1 MQKSISNS
9 NVNIINC
16 NNGNVGVHIFQSLNI
31 PKTINPD
38 NNTLQKELPPEQPCS
53 SSSSKTSSKTSSYTS
68 SEPSNSQRNQK
79 VSSSQE
85 CSAQIQPNQINQ
97 NRWKNYSNISQ
108 IRHKGIYQL
117 NKNTFHISTGC
128 CFKSFPIIFFSVGL
142 IVIILPAA
150 TAKMGYYFIATS
162 IFGLIFLCAGIYL
175 FFRMYNNIYF
185 IMGQNTLTVIKK
197 AMCRKVKTIYNP
209 GELKKIEF
217 NHDYSLSHDS
227 DGSSYIHKYNLVV
240 VQTNGDV
247 DNIFSLG
254 SSNSIFTLEEIDYF
268 LSFINDHIQTKMK
281 A

>member
-1 MQKSISNS
+1 MRANT
-9 NVNIINC
+9 
-16 NNGNVGVHIFQSLNI
+16 FQNLNMAT
-31 PKTINPD
+31 KINPD
-38 NNTLQKELPPEQPCS
+38 KNPPKKESHPEQPYS
-53 SSSSKTSSKTSSYTS
+53 SSSSQSSKTSSKTP
-68 SEPSNSQRNQK
+68 SEPSNSQRNKK
-79 VSSSQE
+79 VPSSQE
-85 CSAQIQPNQINQ
+85 CSAQIPPNQIPPQDASPGSVSLRINQ
-97 NRWKNYSNISQ
+97 NPYKNYSNISQ

-117 NKNTFHISTGC
+117 NQNTFHISTGC
-128 CFKSFPIIFFSVGL
+128 CFKSFPIIFFSVGF
-142 IVIILPAA
+142 IWIILPAA
-150 TAKMGYYFIATS
+150 IAKTGYYFIATS
-162 IFGLIFLCAGIYL
+162 SFGLIFLCVGICL

-197 AMCRKVKTIYNP
+197 AMCRKIKTIYNP

-217 NHDYSLSHDS
+217 NHDYSLSYDFEG
-227 DGSSYIHKYNLVV
+227 DSSYIHKYDLVV